1 MKYDTDYFI
10 HINDTKNE
18 RNCQDMDAKIKKIIY
33 VAVYASLF
41 IILGKFV
48 TIDLGNL
55 RITIKSLPIYVG
67 AITLGPIEGALIGFV
82 GELVL
87 QLTGQYGFTATTL
100 FWVLPYVVIGAVCGI
115 VFENKIVKF
124 NGGIKYGVFIVSL
137 QVLLSI
143 LNTIVIFID
152 SMIFGYY
159 SFVYVFGSLIVKLMS
174 AILTGIV
181 YSIILPFIVNAIK
194 KIH

>member
-1 MKYDTDYFI
+1 M
-10 HINDTKNE
+10 DTKI
-18 RNCQDMDAKIKKIIY
+18 RKIIY